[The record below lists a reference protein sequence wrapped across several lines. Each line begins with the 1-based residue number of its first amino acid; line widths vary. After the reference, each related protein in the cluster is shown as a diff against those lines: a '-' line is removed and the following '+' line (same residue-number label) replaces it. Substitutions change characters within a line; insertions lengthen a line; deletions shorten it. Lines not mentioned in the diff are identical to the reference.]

1 MPSATEI
8 PVLDPFGVAG
18 DPELPT
24 LDAALDP
31 RRAGKGL
38 RRALE
43 TFAGGRRT
51 ELRAIRVVRYKPRRR
66 CLVEYDVGIPF
77 AGGPETVTLLGK
89 VQRGRYGNSGYRLL
103 EALWHAGFHATSADG
118 ISVPEPIG
126 TVPDL
131 RMWLQR
137 RVPGVPATEILARP
151 GAAELAAR
159 VAAAAH
165 KVHRSGVPTE
175 RRHGMADELRIL
187 DGCLARVAERS
198 PARAER
204 AARLLGACRSLAER
218 TPAPVPTGIH
228 RDFYADQVVVDGER
242 LTLIDFDL
250 YCVGDPALDVGNF
263 LGHLA
268 EQAVREHGDP
278 RALAGAEDA
287 LEERFAELSGEG
299 VRPAVRAYAA
309 LTLARHVFLSG
320 ELPGRG
326 HLTDDLLDL
335 AEARVDAA
343 RSAGVR

>member
-1 MPSATEI
+1 MPSATAI
-8 PVLDPFGVAG
+8 PVLDPFGVVG
-18 DPELPT
+18 DPQLPT
-24 LDAALDP
+24 LEAALDP
-31 RRAGKGL
+31 RSARSGL

-43 TFAGGRRT
+43 TFAGGRRI

-66 CLVEYDVGIPF
+66 CLVEYEVDVAF
-77 AGGPETVTLLGK
+77 ARGSETVTLLGK
-89 VQRGRYGNSGYRLL
+89 VQRGRYGKSGYRLL
-103 EALWHAGFHATSADG
+103 EALWHAGFHATAADG
-118 ISVPEPIG
+118 ISVPEPVG
-126 TVPDL
+126 TVPAL

-137 RVPGVPATEILARP
+137 RVPGVPAAELLARP
-151 GAAELAAR
+151 GAAELSAR

-187 DGCLARVAERS
+187 EGCLAQVVERS

-204 AARLLGACRSLAER
+204 TARLLAACRRLAER
-218 TPAPVPTGIH
+218 TPAPVPTGVH

-250 YCVGDPALDVGNF
+250 YCVGDPALDIGNF
-263 LGHLA
+263 SGHLA
-268 EQAVREHGDP
+268 EQGLREHDDP
-278 RALAGAEDA
+278 RALADAEDA
-287 LEERFAELSGEG
+287 LEERFVELSGEG

-326 HLTDDLLDL
+326 HLTDALLDL

-343 RSAGVR
+343 RGARVR

>member
-8 PVLDPFGVAG
+8 PVLDPFGVLG

-24 LDAALDP
+24 LEAALDP
-31 RRAGKGL
+31 RRAGRGL

-43 TFAGGRRT
+43 TFAGGSRA

-66 CLVEYDVGIPF
+66 CLVEYDVEIAF

-103 EALWHAGFHATSADG
+103 ETLWQAGFQATAADG
-118 ISVPEPIG
+118 ISVPEPVG

-137 RVPGVPATEILARP
+137 RVAGVPAAELLARP

-159 VAAAAH
+159 VAEAAH
-165 KVHRSGVPTE
+165 KVHRAGVATE

-187 DGCLARVAERS
+187 ERCLAQVAERS

-204 AARLLGACRSLAER
+204 TARLLAACRRLAAR

-250 YCVGDPALDVGNF
+250 YCLGDPALDVGNF
-263 LGHLA
+263 AGHLA
-268 EQAVREHGDP
+268 EQGLREHGDP
-278 RALAGAEDA
+278 RALADAEDA
-287 LEERFAELSGEG
+287 LEERFVELAGE
-299 VRPAVRAYAA
+299 PARRRVRAYAA

-326 HLTDDLLDL
+326 HLTDALLDL
-335 AEARVDAA
+335 AETRVEAA
-343 RSAGVR
+343 RGAGVR